1 MKRGEKGETLRD
13 LRWVKKRDWNENV
26 FALPNGLRENAET
39 AISCRGPGPA
49 RKKRCA
55 SSREDEEHMCPC
67 GKTLESRSG
76 RM

>member
-39 AISCRGPGPA
+39 AISCRGRRPA
-49 RKKRCA
+49 RKKKRYT
-55 SSREDEEHMCPC
+55 SSREEEEDAQKMCPC
-67 GKTLESRSG
+67 GKA
-76 RM
+76 